1 MSVMTFADS
10 RTIYRPETL
19 KHRLSALLNI
29 DVADDAETLKK
40 YSRDTS
46 IFERTPSLVVYPKD
60 ADEVS
65 AVVRCVHDAKKRGN
79 NVSIAARSAGTDM
92 SGGPLTDSISMVF
105 TKYMNHIGKIE
116 TDLAESEPGVY
127 YRDFEKATIAHHGQL
142 LPSFPASREIC
153 AIGGMIANNSGG
165 ELTLEYGKTNHYVRK
180 LDVVLSDGSR
190 ATLHTLSEN
199 ELKEKEAQ
207 QNLEGSIYRGIHE
220 LIQNNADEIE
230 LARPTVTKNSAGYAL
245 WNVYDKQSNTFDLT
259 QLISGSQGTLAI
271 ITKAKLGLV
280 HKKPHRAMLVIF
292 LSDIDILPEV
302 VHRVLKFNPESF
314 ESYDD
319 QTFRLAV
326 RFIPQI
332 IGHFGIPQ
340 MLKLGFA
347 FVPEIIMV
355 LFGGVP
361 KLVLMAEFSDE
372 TPHDALFQAEAAERA
387 LDGLAV
393 RTKIAKSET
402 QAAKYWTIRRESF
415 ALLRKN
421 LKGLYASPFIDDI
434 VVHPDDYPKFLPEL
448 NQLLANYHL
457 IYTIAGHAGE
467 GNFHIIPLMDLNK
480 PESKRAIMELQ
491 PKVYELVAKYH
502 GSIDGEHNDGI
513 IRTPYLKI
521 MFGDKMCELFAQ
533 VKKIFDPQN
542 ILNPGKKVG
551 GTIAD
556 IERSILTSR

>member
-533 VKKIFDPQN
+533 VKKIFDPLN

-556 IERSILTSR
+556 IERSMLHR

>member
-79 NVSIAARSAGTDM
+79 NVSIAARSSGTDM

-105 TKYMNHIGKIE
+105 TKYMDHIGKIE
-116 TDLAESEPGVY
+116 TDLAEAEPGVY

-220 LIQNNADEIE
+220 LIQKNADEIE

-245 WNVYDKQSNTFDLT
+245 LNVYDKEQKTFDLT
-259 QLISGSQGTLAI
+259 QLISGSQGTLALV
-271 ITKAKLGLV
+271 TKAKLGLV

-302 VHRVLKFNPESF
+302 VHRVLKHDPESF

-319 QTFRLAV
+319 QTFKLAV

-332 IGHFGIPQ
+332 IGHFGIMQ
-340 MLKLGFA
+340 MIKLGLA
-347 FVPEIIMV
+347 FIPEVLMV
-355 LFGGVP
+355 IFGGVP
-361 KLVLMAEFSDE
+361 KLVLMAEFSADTHDE
-372 TPHDALFQAEAAERA
+372 ALFQAEAAEKA
-387 LDGLAV
+387 LHGLAV
-393 RTKIAKSET
+393 STRIAKSET
-402 QAAKYWTIRRESF
+402 QAANNSTTPRGSF

-434 VVHPDDYPKFLPEL
+434 V
-448 NQLLANYHL
+448 
-457 IYTIAGHAGE
+457 
-467 GNFHIIPLMDLNK
+467 
-480 PESKRAIMELQ
+480 
-491 PKVYELVAKYH
+491 
-502 GSIDGEHNDGI
+502 
-513 IRTPYLKI
+513 
-521 MFGDKMCELFAQ
+521 
-533 VKKIFDPQN
+533 
-542 ILNPGKKVG
+542 
-551 GTIAD
+551 
-556 IERSILTSR
+556 

>member
-105 TKYMNHIGKIE
+105 TKYMDHIGKIE
-116 TDLAESEPGVY
+116 TDLAEAEPGVY

-556 IERSILTSR
+556 IERSMLHR

>member
-1 MSVMTFADS
+1 MALTDLRSTSNSD
-10 RTIYRPETL
+10 TL
-19 KHRLSALLNI
+19 RQRFSTLLKVDAAN
-29 DVADDAETLKK
+29 DAETLKK

-46 IFERTPSLVVYPKD
+46 IFERTPLIVVYPKNAED
-60 ADEVS
+60 VS
-65 AVVRCVHDAKKRGN
+65 AVVRYVHDAKENGEN
-79 NVSIAARSAGTDM
+79 ISVAARSAGTDM
-92 SGGPLTDSISMVF
+92 SGGPLTDSVAMVF
-105 TKYMNHIGKIE
+105 TKYMNHIGEIN
-116 TDLAESEPGVY
+116 DDMAVAEPGVY
-127 YRDFEKATIAHHGQL
+127 YRDFEKATVAHNGQI

-153 AIGGMIANNSGG
+153 ALGGMISNNSGG
-165 ELTLEYGKTNHYVRK
+165 ELTLQYGKTNHYIRE
-180 LDVVLSDGSR
+180 LDVVFSDGSR
-190 ATLHTLSEN
+190 ATLRPLASSE
-199 ELKEKEAQ
+199 LTKKESERT
-207 QNLEGSIYRGIHE
+207 LEGTIYREVHE
-220 LIQNNADEIE
+220 LIKNNVEEIE
-230 LARPTVTKNSAGYAL
+230 KSRPTVAKNSAGYAL
-245 WNVYDKQSNTFDLT
+245 WDVYDEKQQTFDLT
-259 QLISGSQGTLAI
+259 QLIAGSQGTLAFV
-271 ITKAKLGLV
+271 TKAKLGLV

-319 QTFRLAV
+319 QTFKLAV

-332 IGHFGIPQ
+332 IGHFGIMQ
-340 MLKLGFA
+340 MIKLGIA
-347 FVPEIIMV
+347 FIPEVLMV
-355 LFGGVP
+355 IFGGVP

-372 TPHDALFQAEAAERA
+372 TAHDALYRAESAETS
-387 LDGLAV
+387 LSGLAV

-513 IRTPYLKI
+513 IRTPYLPI
-521 MFGDKMCELFAQ
+521 MFGEKMCGLFAQ
-533 VKKIFDPQN
+533 VKKIFDP
-542 ILNPGKKVG
+542 
-551 GTIAD
+551 
-556 IERSILTSR
+556 

>member
-105 TKYMNHIGKIE
+105 TKYMDHIGKIE
-116 TDLAESEPGVY
+116 TDLAEAEPGVY

-533 VKKIFDPQN
+533 VKKIFDPLN

-556 IERSILTSR
+556 IERSMLHR